1 MKFVELKYTEILAVL
16 EMSLSQTTQI
26 QNKILYR
33 ILKYYFTFIKIK
45 PLRTASM
52 SLKLDLSQ

>member
-1 MKFVELKYTEILAVL
+1 MKLVELKYTELLAVL
-16 EMSLSQTTQI
+16 EMGLSQTVQI
-26 QNKILYR
+26 QNKILYH

-52 SLKLDLSQ
+52 ALKLDLPQ